1 MCVCVVCV
9 HVHAYFQFRSKGQ
22 GISSNTNQVW
32 QNYLEAN
39 ISQWE
44 SSFLAC
50 SSQSLHPL
58 SQQQCPSGTWSH
70 MTCWHERHDSTHS
83 FLWHTHT
90 HTHTGLA
97 LGSCGMKASVLQL
110 VPFFPC
116 RFLRQ
121 GDEVYVH
128 PKTWESLPLKLGWFG
143 ELRWEVLFVQLL
155 MKWHWIVKAFR
166 WW

>member
-90 HTHTGLA
+90 HTHRFGIRKLWYEGLCLA
-97 LGSCGMKASVLQL
+97 IS
-110 VPFFPC
+110 PFFPLQVFASGRWSLC
-116 RFLRQ
+116 SSKNLRESSFKVRLVWRA
-121 GDEVYVH
+121 EVGGSFCATPYEMTLNC
-128 PKTWESLPLKLGWFG
+128 KGF
-143 ELRWEVLFVQLL
+143 
-155 MKWHWIVKAFR
+155 
-166 WW
+166 